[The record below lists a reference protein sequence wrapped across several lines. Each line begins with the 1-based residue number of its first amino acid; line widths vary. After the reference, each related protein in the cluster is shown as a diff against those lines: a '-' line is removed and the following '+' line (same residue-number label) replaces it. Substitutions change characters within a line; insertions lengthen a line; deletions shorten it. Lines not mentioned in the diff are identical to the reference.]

1 MTHPILLPAKSNPLL
16 RILNQNSLPSRTPT
30 HVPRATLAPNMQPG
44 PPAPAATKPP
54 RRRVRSESDRKK
66 HAGWRRCPRC
76 ARSVSTNGR
85 NFYHH
90 MHKCD
95 RVFFADVIARI
106 DATRTKLPPPPPPQ
120 VATPAP
126 VLSPTTP
133 PRPARTPLTA
143 NQRAIFLQQLC
154 FLRVYDRTVDD
165 VFRQVELTQTRVVGP
180 SIFDAVRRAKRQQT
194 QAAQPVPYTPP
205 PYSSPVSSP
214 PPRSQFNPVP
224 LPEALAS
231 PITPHQV
238 RPSAPD
244 QQQASGSGLNRP
256 SYAPP
261 TSQHQPQ
268 HVVYQSHPAF
278 QQQPL
283 HSMSASV
290 PALKQVVQMPAVFS
304 SGSANKQVF
313 ENPPVSA
320 YMYAPGSTPGNYPMS
335 HGSAPQTQPD
345 PSNFS
350 ALTLAPVS
358 TNLPSSTSI
367 PASVQGPMSANE
379 PAPSKIPYM
388 TNFQRSVP
396 MSSSTPTSISASMS
410 TIAPMS
416 GHSAPTSNVNNPV
429 NLPQPANMAQSLSG
443 QGNVIASGNRPV
455 YSGPGQS
462 NPVPGFHEVAV
473 PISEAQQLVSSGP
486 TTPRQVSAMS
496 ISSVI
501 NN

>member
-1 MTHPILLPAKSNPLL
+1 
-16 RILNQNSLPSRTPT
+16 
-30 HVPRATLAPNMQPG
+30 MQPG

-120 VATPAP
+120 APTPAP
-126 VLSPTTP
+126 ALSPTTP
-133 PRPARTPLTA
+133 PRPARTPLTE

-154 FLRVYDRTVDD
+154 FLRIYDRTVDD
-165 VFRQVELTQTRVVGP
+165 VFRQVESTQARVVGP
-180 SIFDAVRRAKRQQT
+180 SIFDAVRRAKRQQ
-194 QAAQPVPYTPP
+194 ARGAQPVPYTPP
-205 PYSSPVSSP
+205 PYSAAVSSP
-214 PPRSQFNPVP
+214 PPRSQFTPVP

-238 RPSAPD
+238 RPPPPD
-244 QQQASGSGLNRP
+244 QQEASGSGLNRP
-256 SYAPP
+256 AYAPP
-261 TSQHQPQ
+261 ASQPQPQ
-268 HVVYQSHPAF
+268 HVMYQSHPTF
-278 QQQPL
+278 QPQQPL
-283 HSMSASV
+283 HALPANVSA
-290 PALKQVVQMPAVFS
+290 LNQVAQMPRMFHP
-304 SGSANKQVF
+304 GSANTQAF
-313 ENPPVSA
+313 ENPPVST
-320 YMYAPGSTPGNYPMS
+320 YMYAPGSASPSTPGNYPMS
-335 HGSAPQTQPD
+335 SHGPAPQTQPT

-350 ALTLAPVS
+350 ASAYAPVS
-358 TNLPSSTSI
+358 TNLPSSSTSV
-367 PASVQGPMSANE
+367 PVSVQGPMPVNE
-379 PAPSKIPYM
+379 PAPGKMPYM
-388 TNFQRSVP
+388 NNFQRSLP

-410 TIAPMS
+410 AIAPMS
-416 GHSAPTSNVNNPV
+416 GHNASTSNVNNAL
-429 NLPQPANMAQSLSG
+429 NLPPPANMPQSLSG
-443 QGNVIASGNRPV
+443 QGNVIASGNGPL
-455 YSGPGQS
+455 YSGRRQS
-462 NPVPGFHEVAV
+462 NLVPRFHEVAV
-473 PISEAQQLVSSGP
+473 PISEAQQPVTSGP